1 MRGTFV
7 LSLDTELAWGS
18 FDKSFGPKLVRAAQW
33 ENREG
38 IPRLLDL
45 LCGHHISA
53 TWAFVGHATLDHC
66 TGHPELEPV
75 NYHWY
80 SGDWF
85 QHDPASDESRHP
97 EWYARSCF
105 LKVLSAPYPQEIG
118 FHSFSHVIFGKPG
131 TPRKRAIQEFAAC
144 RAIAREFEIQG
155 DAFVFPRN
163 RAGFLDELRE
173 AGFRTI
179 RARDMSP
186 IHTRYSAANNV
197 LGVLADFFALAPL
210 AVSPYLDHGLVALPG
225 SLMLRAMD
233 GWRRLIPLRARRA
246 RIMKGID
253 RCIREGAIFHLWLH
267 PINLYREEGKM
278 FELLEECCECVSL
291 LRDRG
296 DLRVAT
302 MGETAEKYLASIEQ
316 GTKMICASA

>member
-1 MRGTFV
+1 MPGTLV

-18 FDKSFGPKLVRAAQW
+18 FDKRFGPELVLAAEW

-45 LCGHHISA
+45 LCRHRISA

-66 TGHPELEPV
+66 SGHPEMEPV
-75 NYHWY
+75 SYDWY

-85 QHDPASDESRHP
+85 QHDPASDELRHP
-97 EWYARSCF
+97 EWYARSCL
-105 LKVLSAPYPQEIG
+105 LKVLRAPHPQEIG
-118 FHSFSHVIFGKPG
+118 FHSFSHVIFGNPG

-144 RAIAREFEIQG
+144 QRIAREFGIQG

-163 RAGFLDELRE
+163 RAGFLDELRK
-173 AGFRTI
+173 AGFRTF
-179 RARDMSP
+179 RAPDIARL
-186 IHTRYSAANNV
+186 HTPYGAANKI
-197 LGVLADFFALAPL
+197 LGVLADFFALTPL
-210 AVSPYLDHGLVALPG
+210 AISPYLDHGLVALPG

-233 GWRRLIPLRARRA
+233 GWRRLIPLRSRRA
-246 RIMKGID
+246 RIMKGVD

-267 PINLYREEGKM
+267 PINLYYQQQAI
-278 FELLEECCECVSL
+278 FELLEECFYRVSL

-296 DLRVAT
+296 DLCVTT
-302 MGETAEKYLASIEQ
+302 MGEAAQKYRTSHEPA
-316 GTKMICASA
+316 TKIVCAAV